1 VHVEESDTHLIV
13 QAELP
18 GLNENEITVN
28 IEKDVLTISGERKVE
43 KKDEKKGYYYSEIQF
58 GKFERKMRLPEY
70 VDSEKTEAEYR
81 NGVLN
86 IKLEKKPES
95 APKKI
100 EVKSGQ

>member
-1 VHVEESDTHLIV
+1 
-13 QAELP
+13 
-18 GLNENEITVN
+18 
-28 IEKDVLTISGERKVE
+28 
-43 KKDEKKGYYYSEIQF
+43 
-58 GKFERKMRLPEY
+58 MRLPEY